1 MIVMLVVKIQIS
13 DDHYS
18 LSSLFGSLFSTFLA
32 FFFSGDSSIRTEILE
47 SSFATNDTDLFVVQ
61 PGAHFGSGV
70 TPGGYFFA
78 SLTISTC
85 SIGIIGSS
93 FGGWGRGI
101 HVGATSTEGL
111 SAHSKVTG
119 P

>member
-1 MIVMLVVKIQIS
+1 MLVVKIQIF

-32 FFFSGDSSIRTEILE
+32 LFFSGDSSIRTEILE
-47 SSFATNDTDLFVVQ
+47 SSFATNDADLFVVQ

-70 TPGGYFFA
+70 TPSGYFFA
-78 SLTISTC
+78 SLIIS
-85 SIGIIGSS
+85 SS

-119 P
+119 PS